1 VLSKEKTARSVVD
14 KALAEEK
21 SVRQATDQALQSSKE
36 ANAKLNQELET
47 MQVSLIATRNK
58 LANKVNALDT

>member
-1 VLSKEKTARSVVD
+1 
-14 KALAEEK
+14 LAEEK
-21 SVRQATDQALQSSKE
+21 SVRQAADQALQSSKE